1 METSSQ
7 SKAADG
13 SKRAMNTKP
22 LLGFFQIWN
31 MAFGF
36 FGLQIGFGLQ
46 NANASRVFQSLGAN
60 VDELALFWL
69 AGPVTG
75 LIMQPIVGYMSDKT
89 WGRFGRRR
97 PYFFIGALLA
107 SIALMFMP
115 HSPALWIAVG
125 SLWVL
130 DASLNISMEP
140 FRAFVGDK
148 LSTAQR
154 TFGYAMQGLMIG
166 AGGWLAS
173 KLPSFLTSAG
183 ASNQADIGSVPESV
197 TYAFMIGAVILFASV
212 MWTIFTTKE
221 YSPQELADFEA
232 ADTSELAIMRQAER
246 PVPPAAF
253 FKRWGVIITL
263 IGAALTA
270 CVFIFN
276 TEKQFIVFS
285 SGVTLTGLMFLWH
298 GALCNA
304 PQMLATVLD
313 DLVTMP
319 LIMKRL
325 ALVQFAT
332 WFAFFIMWVYSDPAF
347 AAHHFGTSD
356 AASKAYGAAS
366 FAKNDMFA
374 VYNLVPI
381 GFSLMIPFIVRAIGL
396 KTTYAAALTLGGLG
410 LIAIYVLPM
419 GQFLGDGISFG
430 WFTAFQTKFFL
441 SAIGIGIAW
450 TCVLTLPY
458 AILADALPAEKM
470 GTYMGI
476 FNFFIV
482 LPQLVVGTVMGPVIA
497 TFFGGNA
504 VYAIVLAGIVM
515 IIGAALLLLFVPYKK
530 PA

>member
-1 METSSQ
+1 MSTVS
-7 SKAADG
+7 
-13 SKRAMNTKP
+13 RLKP
-22 LLGFFQIWN
+22 SLGFFQIWN

-46 NANASRVFQSLGAN
+46 NANASRIFQSLGAD
-60 VDELALFWL
+60 VDSLALFWL

-75 LIMQPIVGYMSDKT
+75 LIMQPIIGYLSDNT

-97 PYFFIGALLA
+97 PYFFIGAILA
-107 SIALMFMP
+107 SIALVFMP
-115 HSPALWIAVG
+115 NSPALWIAVS
-125 SLWVL
+125 SLWIL

-148 LSTAQR
+148 LSSNQR
-154 TFGYAMQGLMIG
+154 TLGYAMQGLMIG

-173 KLPSFLTSAG
+173 KLPNFLTNAG
-183 ASNQADIGSVPESV
+183 VSNQADIGTVPDSVI
-197 TYAFMIGAVILFASV
+197 YAFMIGAVLLFASV
-212 MWTIFTTKE
+212 FWTIITTKE
-221 YSPQELADFEA
+221 YSPTELAEFEA
-232 ADTSELAIMRQAER
+232 ADTSELAIARQLVR

-253 FKRWGVIITL
+253 FKKWGL
-263 IGAALTA
+263 IVTILGVALTA
-270 CVFIFN
+270 CVFVFE

-285 SGVTLTGLMFLWH
+285 SGVTLTGLFFLWH
-298 GALCNA
+298 GTLRNA
-304 PQMLATVLD
+304 PKMLATVLD

-347 AAHHFGTSD
+347 AAHHFGTTD
-356 AASKAYGAAS
+356 ASSEAYGTAS
-366 FAKNDMFA
+366 LVKNNMFA

-381 GFSLMIPFIVRAIGL
+381 FFSLMVPLFARSIGL
-396 KTTYAAALTLGGLG
+396 KTTYAVALILGGLG
-410 LIAIYVLPM
+410 LVAIYALPM
-419 GQFLGDGISFG
+419 GQYLGDGIKFG
-430 WFTAFQTKFFL
+430 WFTAFETKFFL
-441 SAIGIGIAW
+441 SALGIGIAW

-482 LPQLVVGTVMGPVIA
+482 LPQLIVGTVMGPVVKTI
-497 TFFGGNA
+497 FDGNA
-504 VYAIVLAGIVM
+504 IYAIVLAGCVM
-515 IIGAALLLLFVPYKK
+515 IIGAVLLLLFVPYKK
-530 PA
+530 PVHS

>member
-1 METSSQ
+1 MSVEAKHI
-7 SKAADG
+7 SKPQL
-13 SKRAMNTKP
+13 N
-22 LLGFFQIWN
+22 FFQIWN

-75 LIMQPIVGYMSDKT
+75 LIMQPIIGYMSDKT

-107 SIALMFMP
+107 SIALVFMP

-125 SLWVL
+125 SLWIL

-148 LSTAQR
+148 LSTSQR

-173 KLPSFLTSAG
+173 KLPSFLTDAG
-183 ASNQADIGSVPESV
+183 MSNQADPGSVPQSV

-212 MWTIFTTKE
+212 LWTILSTKE
-221 YSPQELADFEA
+221 YSPEELAAFEA
-232 ADTSELAIMRQAER
+232 ADTSVLALERQSER
-246 PVPPAAF
+246 PAPPAAF
-253 FKRWGVIITL
+253 FVRWGLIAIL
-263 IGAALTA
+263 IGLALTA
-270 CVFIFN
+270 GVFIFN

-285 SGVTLTGLMFLWH
+285 TGVTLMGLMFLWH
-298 GALCNA
+298 GKLRNA
-304 PQMLATVLD
+304 PKMLATVLD

-347 AAHHFGTSD
+347 AAHHFGTND
-356 AASKAYGAAS
+356 ASSTGYGKASLV
-366 FAKNDMFA
+366 KNDMFA

-381 GFSLMIPFIVRAIGL
+381 VFSLMIPFIVRAIGL
-396 KTTYAAALTLGGLG
+396 KVTYAAALVLGGLG
-410 LIAIYVLPM
+410 LVAIYALPM
-419 GQFLGDGISFG
+419 GQYLGDGISFG
-430 WFTAFQTKFFL
+430 WFTAFETKFFL
-441 SAIGIGIAW
+441 SALGIGIAW

-482 LPQLVVGTVMGPVIA
+482 LPQLVVGTVMGPVVA
-497 TFFGGNA
+497 SLFGGNA
-504 VYAIVLAGIVM
+504 IYAIVLAGMVM

-530 PA
+530 SEA